1 LSSEIGIILE
11 NVEALLPAVLASAAI
26 ISIYIYRNAGKF
38 KRSLTR
44 LKDILEYEAIQK
56 NSAFQKYRVS
66 RDTAYKLV
74 KLGVPINYIT
84 FLAFN
89 GIVAVILAGIS
100 LKFLNNPALACM
112 SILIWTLFAH
122 QLVDK
127 LYRTRIK
134 AKIDYQAQLMLQLLA
149 QLNQVS
155 GNLVEAIERVIP
167 STPQPLKRELEMLI
181 IKYRTNHDFD
191 LCLKEF
197 AANVDNGDIE
207 TFIHGIILAEEFGTN
222 AHEVITE
229 NANVIQERIS
239 LRDELTN
246 ETKGKKTIL
255 YMFMV
260 ALPVLFLWLFFNSE
274 DARHTFTQTVKG
286 QYLVSFLAVVEYI
299 CWYYDSRKGVAEEL

>member
-1 LSSEIGIILE
+1 MAGVPE
-11 NVEALLPAVLASAAI
+11 VFLPAMLVPAAL
-26 ISIYIYRNAGKF
+26 ISVYVYRNAHKF
-38 KRSLTR
+38 KKSLTR
-44 LKDILEYEAIQK
+44 LRDILEYQATQR
-56 NSAFQKYRVS
+56 NSAFEKYRVS
-66 RDTAYKLV
+66 RDTAYKMG
-74 KLGVPINYIT
+74 KLGPPLNYNT
-84 FLAFN
+84 FLVFN
-89 GIVAVILAGIS
+89 GLIALILAGAS
-100 LKFLNNPALACM
+100 ARVLNNPFLAGITVVM
-112 SILIWTLFAH
+112 WMLFSH

-134 AKIDYQAQLMLQLLA
+134 AKIDCQAQLVLQLLA

-167 STPQPLKRELEMLI
+167 STPQPLKKELEMLI

-197 AANVDNGDIE
+197 AANIDNGDIE

-239 LRDELTN
+239 LRDELLN

-274 DARHTFTQTVKG
+274 DARHTFTETVKG

>member
-1 LSSEIGIILE
+1 MNSEISIMTGISEIILP
-11 NVEALLPAVLASAAI
+11 VMLVPTAL
-26 ISIYIYRNAGKF
+26 ISIYVYRNADKF

-44 LKDILEYEAIQK
+44 LKDILEYEATQR
-56 NSAFQKYRVS
+56 NSVFEKYRVS
-66 RDTAYKLV
+66 RDTAYKLG
-74 KLGVPINYIT
+74 KLGAPLNYNT
-84 FLAFN
+84 FLASN
-89 GIVAVILAGIS
+89 GVIALILAGVS
-100 LKFLNNPALACM
+100 ASVLNNPFLAG
-112 SILIWTLFAH
+112 ITVVIWMLFSH

-134 AKIDYQAQLMLQLLA
+134 AKIDCQAQLVLQLLA

-197 AANVDNGDIE
+197 AANIDNGDIE
-207 TFIHGIILAEEFGTN
+207 TFIHGIILADQFGTN

-239 LRDELTN
+239 LRDELIN
-246 ETKGKKTIL
+246 ETRGKKTIL
-255 YMFMV
+255 YMFMA

-274 DARHTFTQTVKG
+274 DARYTFTETVKG

>member
-1 LSSEIGIILE
+1 MAGIPEILFPAMLVPAAVISVYVYR
-11 NVEALLPAVLASAAI
+11 NVE
-26 ISIYIYRNAGKF
+26 KF
-38 KRSLTR
+38 KRSFTR
-44 LKDILEYEAIQK
+44 LKDILEYEATQRD
-56 NSAFQKYRVS
+56 SAFEKYRVS
-66 RDTAYKLV
+66 RDTAYKLG
-74 KLGVPINYIT
+74 KLGAPVNYNT
-84 FLAFN
+84 FLALN
-89 GIVAVILAGIS
+89 GVIAIIMAGVC
-100 LKFLNNPALACM
+100 LKFLYNPLLAGL
-112 SILIWTLFAH
+112 SVVIWMLFSH

-134 AKIDYQAQLMLQLLA
+134 AKIDCQAQLVLQLLA

-191 LCLKEF
+191 QCLKEF
-197 AANVDNGDIE
+197 AANIDNRDIE

-239 LRDELTN
+239 LRDELLN

-286 QYLVSFLAVVEYI
+286 QYLISFLAVVEYI

>member
-1 LSSEIGIILE
+1 MSSEIITMAGIPEILFPAMLVPAAVISVYVYR
-11 NVEALLPAVLASAAI
+11 NVE
-26 ISIYIYRNAGKF
+26 KF
-38 KRSLTR
+38 KRSFTR
-44 LKDILEYEAIQK
+44 LKDILEYEATQRD
-56 NSAFQKYRVS
+56 SAFEKYRVS
-66 RDTAYKLV
+66 RDTAYKLG
-74 KLGVPINYIT
+74 KLGAPVNYNT
-84 FLAFN
+84 FLALN
-89 GIVAVILAGIS
+89 GVIAIIMAGVC
-100 LKFLNNPALACM
+100 LKFLYNPLLAGL
-112 SILIWTLFAH
+112 SVVIWMLFSH

-134 AKIDYQAQLMLQLLA
+134 AKIDCQAQLVLQLLA

-191 LCLKEF
+191 QCLKEF
-197 AANVDNGDIE
+197 AANIDNRDIE

-239 LRDELTN
+239 LRDELLN

-286 QYLVSFLAVVEYI
+286 QYLISFLAVVEYI

>member
-1 LSSEIGIILE
+1 ML
-11 NVEALLPAVLASAAI
+11 VSAAV
-26 ISIYIYRNAGKF
+26 ISIYVYRNADKF
-38 KRSLTR
+38 KSSLTR
-44 LKDILEYEAIQK
+44 LRDILEHQATHREWV
-56 NSAFQKYRVS
+56 FEKYRVS
-66 RDTAYKLV
+66 RDTAYKLD
-74 KLGVPINYIT
+74 KLGAPINYNT
-84 FLAFN
+84 FLALN
-89 GIVAVILAGIS
+89 VLIVMMLSGLSAGV
-100 LKFLNNPALACM
+100 LNNPFLAGLSVLM
-112 SILIWTLFAH
+112 WMFFSH

-134 AKIDYQAQLMLQLLA
+134 AKIDCQAQLALQLLA
-149 QLNQVS
+149 QLSQVS
-155 GNLVEAIERVIP
+155 GNLVEAIERAIP
-167 STPQPLKRELEMLI
+167 STPQPLKKELEMLI

-197 AANVDNGDIE
+197 AANIDNGDIE
-207 TFIHGIILAEEFGTN
+207 IFIHGIILADQFGTN
-222 AHEVITE
+222 TDEVITE

-239 LRDELTN
+239 LRDELIN

>member
-1 LSSEIGIILE
+1 LSSEISLLVKMPEIF
-11 NVEALLPAVLASAAI
+11 LPAILVPAAVV
-26 ISIYIYRNAGKF
+26 SVYVYRNTDKF
-38 KRSLTR
+38 KKSLTR
-44 LKDILEYEAIQK
+44 LKDILEYQATQR
-56 NSAFQKYRVS
+56 NSIFEKYRVS
-66 RDTAYKLV
+66 RDTAYKLD
-74 KLGVPINYIT
+74 KLRAPINYNT
-84 FLAFN
+84 FLVSN
-89 GIVAVILAGIS
+89 GIIALILAGVS
-100 LKFLNNPALACM
+100 ANALNNLFLAGLSVVM
-112 SILIWTLFAH
+112 WIFFSH

-167 STPQPLKRELEMLI
+167 ATPQPLKKELEMLI

-197 AANVDNGDIE
+197 AANIDKEDIE
-207 TFIHGIILAEEFGTN
+207 TFIHGIILAEEFGTD

-239 LRDELTN
+239 LRDELLN

-260 ALPVLFLWLFFNSE
+260 ALPVLFLWLFFNSD
-274 DARHTFTQTVKG
+274 DARHTFTETVKG
-286 QYLVSFLAVVEYI
+286 QYLVTFLAVVEYI